1 MEQKP
6 EVGSTKTGIRLADL
20 MRMMQLREI
29 ERQLQPTI
37 FAEPEQ
43 DETEEEEEM
52 KEAMEETD
60 EEEMKEEVVEIV
72 KNEKE
77 PIKKEKGMEENRKGV
92 AEEEVKE
99 GSVRNVK
106 NEKETIEK
114 EEEVM
119 EGLREEEVRAET
131 VRRMGGSGKEGQI
144 PIKRE
149 EKMEKNIDE
158 LEEGEMREEWMP
170 IEEETINAEARS
182 TDSEIPEILGDVNI
196 PGTGAVPTTRAL
208 ARRRQRQN
216 RKKRIAD
223 LKQVNRSNELEEEM
237 REGKDKVM
245 MEEMGIQYQ
254 EDMSKSEEML
264 RAGRSS
270 DEPENLVGKGESMP
284 ATEPIPNSRQRRIRK
299 RTFER
304 RQNRAMKKTE
314 WKEKNR
320 HIHVRNLNK
329 DRARKAL
336 EGCVTTV
343 AHFNHRAYGSA
354 GSSATQTR
362 RGISSLDSLLEM
374 GYQYI
379 PADDKAFAVIDGD
392 DRLILVR
399 VKRPSGNTSLAEN
412 LDDYMK
418 MIQPLAR
425 RAYLNR
431 GPFSQTRIG
440 VHHDTKNK
448 TPHMFPVRSRI
459 LAKRLKTLLESPAAL
474 GLTKHIWSK
483 FLDQKTEEIREKV
496 PHDDAAYW
504 LESTWTSCTL
514 NVGPRTV
521 IQPYIADEH
530 LACGIC
536 ALYVTGQFDSTKGG
550 HVVFDDI
557 QLIMEAC
564 PGDLFLYPSGLL
576 TRSSTPVGP
585 EEVRRSIM
593 FWTCADTVRHF
604 DMSHTN
610 TENESETKYT
620 DAYKHAE
627 AMFQAALK
635 RFHTLDELKAW

>member
-29 ERQLQPTI
+29 ERQLQPTV
-37 FAEPEQ
+37 FVEPQQ

-52 KEAMEETD
+52 EEAMEETN

-77 PIKKEKGMEENRKGV
+77 PIKKEERMEGNMKGV
-92 AEEEVKE
+92 EEEEVKE
-99 GSVRNVK
+99 GSLRNEG
-106 NEKETIEK
+106 NEKETIKK

-131 VRRMGGSGKEGQI
+131 VWRMGGSGKEGQI

-149 EKMEKNIDE
+149 EGMNKNMNE
-158 LEEGEMREEWMP
+158 LEEGETREERMP

-182 TDSEIPEILGDVNI
+182 MESKIPEKEGDVNI
-196 PGTGAVPTTRAL
+196 PGTGAVPTTRTL

-216 RKKRIAD
+216 RKKRIAE

-237 REGKDKVM
+237 KEGKEKVM
-245 MEEMGIQYQ
+245 MEEMGIQNQ
-254 EDMSKSEEML
+254 EEMSKAEETL
-264 RAGRSS
+264 KAERSL
-270 DEPENLVGKGESMP
+270 DEPENLVGRGESMP
-284 ATEPIPNSRQRRIRK
+284 ATEPVPVLRQRKIRK

-304 RQNRAMKKTE
+304 RQNRAM

-343 AHFNHRAYGSA
+343 AHFNHRAYA
-354 GSSATQTR
+354 GARDSATQTR

-379 PADDKAFAVIDGD
+379 PADDKAFAVIDGE

-399 VKRPSGNTSLAEN
+399 VKRPSGNNSLAET

-418 MIQPLAR
+418 TIQPLAR

-431 GPFSQTRIG
+431 GPFSQIRIG
-440 VHHDTKNK
+440 VHYDSKNK
-448 TPHMFPVRSRI
+448 TPHMFPVRSRT
-459 LAKRLKTLLESPAAL
+459 LAKRLKTLLASLAAL

-483 FLDQKTEEIREKV
+483 FLDQKTEEVKEKV

-504 LESTWTSCTL
+504 PESTWTSCTL
-514 NVGPRTV
+514 NFGPRTV

-536 ALYVTGQFDSTKGG
+536 AL
-550 HVVFDDI
+550 
-557 QLIMEAC
+557 
-564 PGDLFLYPSGLL
+564 
-576 TRSSTPVGP
+576 TPVGP

-620 DAYKHAE
+620 EAYKHAE
-627 AMFQAALK
+627 ATF
-635 RFHTLDELKAW
+635 